1 MYDNCLPVQDKWIAM
16 HDNRNTLQDYG
27 HKKTSASIADVKI
40 PINNFYRSALHVSTK
55 FLMPLWYNPLCCRPH
70 NLVTEGGEVMDF
82 ISFSLSIIAGVIA
95 NLFWWLITRKW

>member
-27 HKKTSASIADVKI
+27 HKKTSASIADAKI

-70 NLVTEGGEVMDF
+70 NLVTEGGEGMDIF
-82 ISFSLSIIAGVIA
+82 SFVLSVIA
-95 NLFWWLITRKW
+95 SFIANCISSLLKRK